1 MAALRSPRTNE
12 GARSPVNR
20 TPLQR
25 ITAGAAPP
33 AKHRALGESRP
44 IKGWT
49 LCFGANEHGP
59 ADRRDEPNR
68 PMGDGEA
75 GKGAGWLFRALAN
88 GVIGFRWPDG
98 GASARGRMLA
108 VFLRA
113 AAKGRGCR
121 VPAAAWL
128 WRRRSY
134 SSADSDGLSAKTEE
148 LKTPKIYTKTGDK
161 GFSSTFTG
169 ERRRKD
175 DVVFEALGSTDE
187 LTSAIGLAVEFCL
200 EQGFEFEEE
209 LYKIQCVLQDVG
221 SNVATPISS
230 ARESHLKRTAFSE
243 KPVIELE
250 KWIDQYTKQ
259 LPPLS
264 NFILPSGGKCSASLH
279 LARAICRR
287 AERSMF
293 RIVQAGEADQNAAR
307 YLNRLSDYLF
317 TLARYAAMKE
327 GKREQ
332 IYRRPYAN

>member
-1 MAALRSPRTNE
+1 
-12 GARSPVNR
+12 
-20 TPLQR
+20 
-25 ITAGAAPP
+25 
-33 AKHRALGESRP
+33 
-44 IKGWT
+44 
-49 LCFGANEHGP
+49 
-59 ADRRDEPNR
+59 
-68 PMGDGEA
+68 
-75 GKGAGWLFRALAN
+75 
-88 GVIGFRWPDG
+88 
-98 GASARGRMLA
+98 MLA
-108 VFLRA
+108 VVLRA
-113 AAKGRGCR
+113 VVCGRGSG
-121 VPAAAWL
+121 VPTAA
-128 WRRRSY
+128 RICSRRSY
-134 SSADSDGLSAKTEE
+134 CSADSDGAKTQE
-148 LKTPKIYTKTGDK
+148 LKIPKIYTKTGDK
-161 GFSSTFTG
+161 GFSTIFTG

-175 DVVFEALGSTDE
+175 DIIFEALGSTDE

-200 EQGFEFEEE
+200 DQGYEFGEE

-250 KWIDQYTKQ
+250 NWIDRYTKQ

-287 AERSMF
+287 AERGIF

-332 IYRRPYAN
+332 IYKRPNMN